1 VLESFSGSVDSVD
14 QGKWRM
20 RTVALLIIL
29 AQSAFSQ
36 ATFFFR
42 NFDAEGLDA
51 PVFDAAG
58 NRLSGDNYVAVLYGG
73 PTQDS
78 LVLANAGV
86 GSMSPVP
93 FTATFG
99 GQAGYFSRA
108 GQLYLNNVLQLGYA
122 WLQVRAWD
130 TRLGATYDDVMRLGV
145 GGYGQSALFYTY
157 GGDLIATGR
166 PSQPLRGL
174 ESFSLVPEPSTWT
187 LLALG
192 VGILFWKGNSF
203 RRSTRI

>member
-1 VLESFSGSVDSVD
+1 
-14 QGKWRM
+14 M
-20 RTVALLIIL
+20 RTVALLMIL

-42 NFDAEGLDA
+42 NFYDEELDA

-73 PTQDS
+73 PTPDS
-78 LVLANAGV
+78 LELANAGV

-93 FTATFG
+93 FTATFR

-108 GQLYLNNVLQLGYA
+108 GQLNLSNVPELGYA
-122 WLQVRAWD
+122 WLQVRVWD
-130 TRLGATYDDVMRLGV
+130 TRIGPTYDEVARLGL

-157 GGDLIATGR
+157 GGEGIVPGI
-166 PSQPLRGL
+166 PPQPLRGL
-174 ESFSLVPEPSTWT
+174 ESFSLVPEPATWA

-192 VGILFWKGNSF
+192 TGILFWKC
-203 RRSTRI
+203 RRFAR